1 MSNEFEYEQSS
12 TFVLK
17 DGRYFL
23 EERQSQIFSTIM
35 REHPHFSTEY
45 RWDEMSLGELFVV
58 LGYRFLIVSRIILG
72 DFVTVQ
78 IEEFGKLF
86 HIATHDD

>member
-45 RWDEMSLGELFVV
+45 RWDEMSLGELFAKC
-58 LGYRFLIVSRIILG
+58 YKPFCRYSRI
-72 DFVTVQ
+72 
-78 IEEFGKLF
+78 
-86 HIATHDD
+86 